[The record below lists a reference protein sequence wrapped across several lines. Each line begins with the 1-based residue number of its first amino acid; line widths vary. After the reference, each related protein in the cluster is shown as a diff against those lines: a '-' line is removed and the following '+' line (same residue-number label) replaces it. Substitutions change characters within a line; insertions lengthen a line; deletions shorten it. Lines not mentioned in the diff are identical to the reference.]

1 MPSPLRRPIVLF
13 SSGLFALILLVI
25 FCIPPTRRPLSPS
38 PNSSLSSSAKYYGPS
53 PTAPTP
59 LTRRRIHHLL
69 PATSFNPDA
78 CKLLL
83 TSHILTY
90 PPPTLI
96 GWGGHGRWNGS
107 SNHLF
112 KFPLF
117 DEYFSTLGP
126 ESDDDLVFLFDA
138 YDVWLQLPVEVMIQ
152 RYLLAISKENR
163 RLERKGIL
171 DAEAVGGKVR
181 NTVLFGADRL
191 CWPQDP
197 GKQIPC
203 WSSPASLL
211 PEYIMGPSTDHGD
224 LEHAPAVRPRHLNSG
239 TLIGRLADVRDFW
252 NSTYEIVDKLLPVSE
267 WKLKNSDQHY
277 LHVLWNLQE
286 EARLGLANGTM
297 VVVKGGGE
305 VGDGLVK
312 RREFGVTVDGEGD
325 VFQES
330 LYHEYVTWM
339 RFNHSSSSSSSSGKA
354 REDNRRQAEM
364 GRLDRLVL
372 DEDIASSPGPFA
384 ADAVTS
390 LLDGRGWEQMPLG
403 MNVLTGTVFPLF
415 HITPLKY
422 LRDLWW
428 GRMWFHPH
436 AEALLLAGRRK
447 WLGDGWREGKDGTGE
462 RVVATVEGVEYVA
475 VEGSL
480 NMTRTHKATDRD
492 HVGLANGTAA
502 AIEHLPRYFGKSGY
516 VDNAPTSTKKQGG
529 GKANWGQPIISELED
544 LPINIFHPKRRTN
557 SNNFTTLPQS
567 TRRRSSVSITA
578 ALAGT
583 SSSSSSSA
591 PHSALKTKFEDVDPE
606 AIEYDEYLHG
616 PPTTEE
622 EEEELGLGLEKM
634 STASSAGTVDEEDG
648 VAGGVEKK

>member
-1 MPSPLRRPIVLF
+1 MPSPLRRPIVLL
-13 SSGLFALILLVI
+13 SSTLSALILLLLLS
-25 FCIPPTRRPLSPS
+25 IPPTHPPPSPP
-38 PNSSLSSSAKYYGPS
+38 PNSSLPSPSTKYHGPS
-53 PTAPTP
+53 PTSPPP
-59 LTRRRIHHLL
+59 LTRRRIHFLL
-69 PATSFNPDA
+69 PATALNPDA

-83 TSHILTY
+83 TSQILTY

-126 ESDDDLVFLFDA
+126 ENDDDLVVLLDA
-138 YDVWLQLPVEVMIQ
+138 YDVWLQLPVEVMVR
-152 RYLLAISKENR
+152 RYLLAIGKENR
-163 RLERKGIL
+163 RLEREGIL
-171 DAEAVGGKVR
+171 DVDAGGGKVR

-211 PEYIMGPSTDHGD
+211 PEYIMGPSTDRGD

-252 NSTYEIVDKLLPVSE
+252 NSTYEIVEELRPVSD

-297 VVVKGGGE
+297 VAGG
-305 VGDGLVK
+305 GDGLVNR

-339 RFNHSSSSSSSSGKA
+339 RFNHSSLSSSAPGKGG
-354 REDNRRQAEM
+354 ENRRHAEM

-447 WLGDGWREGKDGTGE
+447 WLGVGWREGKDGMGE
-462 RVVATVEGVEYVA
+462 RVVATVEGVEYIA
-475 VEGSL
+475 VEGV
-480 NMTRTHKATDRD
+480 RGVR
-492 HVGLANGTAA
+492 
-502 AIEHLPRYFGKSGY
+502 E
-516 VDNAPTSTKKQGG
+516 
-529 GKANWGQPIISELED
+529 SELAKSRSEEFRKGGVWND
-544 LPINIFHPKRRTN
+544 LGEWM
-557 SNNFTTLPQS
+557 
-567 TRRRSSVSITA
+567 A
-578 ALAGT
+578 W
-583 SSSSSSSA
+583 
-591 PHSALKTKFEDVDPE
+591 EDVCGEHEGKVFNP
-606 AIEYDEYLHG
+606 
-616 PPTTEE
+616 
-622 EEEELGLGLEKM
+622 
-634 STASSAGTVDEEDG
+634 
-648 VAGGVEKK
+648 